1 MRKCHAAAVW
11 PGPVEW
17 EQCVAL
23 IAVVAGC
30 LARSRI
36 SARTRRDTS
45 FAEQTDVCPEPDGQ
59 PEGTTLSRSSS
70 RYKADA

>member
-30 LARSRI
+30 LARLQWASHKKHLQCTSTRA
-36 SARTRRDTS
+36 SATRHRH
-45 FAEQTDVCPEPDGQ
+45 
-59 PEGTTLSRSSS
+59 L
-70 RYKADA
+70 